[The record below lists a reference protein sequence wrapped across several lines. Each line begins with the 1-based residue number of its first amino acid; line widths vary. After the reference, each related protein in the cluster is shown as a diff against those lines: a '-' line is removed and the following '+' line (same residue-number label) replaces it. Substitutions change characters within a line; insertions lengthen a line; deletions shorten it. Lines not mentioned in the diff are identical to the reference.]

1 MSNIF
6 EKRSELEKLKQKIR
20 DISLEIE
27 CAEKRCQHNWTI
39 NSYEETY
46 HTGSIELSPIVIL
59 SDGTSIT
66 EKRRYETAIRKVWTR
81 TCTKCGKQEETRKRY
96 PTAFAP
102 IW

>member
-66 EKRRYETAIRKVWTR
+66 EKRRYETAIRNSY
-81 TCTKCGKQEETRKRY
+81 TKGLDKNLYQMRETRRN
-96 PTAFAP
+96 
-102 IW
+102 